1 MSVPYAMQTSNGA
14 SGSAADRSLA
24 RCAGVGRTYGTGLE
38 AVVAVH
44 NASVAVEP
52 ADRIAIVGPSGSG
65 KSTLLHLLA
74 GLESATVGQVSWPA
88 LGPSFA
94 VAREHI
100 GLVFQ
105 APSLIPSLSVVE
117 NVELPLLIR
126 DSEPGDARG
135 RARDAL
141 ALLSLDQV
149 RDDLPQHLSGGQAQR
164 VVIARVLAGAPRLIL
179 ADEPTSRLDRATA
192 DHVIDVLL
200 QVSDELTAALVVATH
215 DQHIGRRMSR
225 VWSMYD
231 GRPQETAQL
240 GRHS

>member
-1 MSVPYAMQTSNGA
+1 MSLPHTMQTPNAMPG
-14 SGSAADRSLA
+14 AADDGSLA
-24 RCAGVGRTYGTGLE
+24 RCTAVGRTYGAGVD

-44 NASVAVEP
+44 SASVAVKP

-74 GLESATVGQVSWPA
+74 GLETPTVGQVGWPA
-88 LGPSFA
+88 LGGSFA
-94 VAREHI
+94 VARRHI

-117 NVELPLLIR
+117 NVELPLLMR
-126 DSEPGDARG
+126 DIAPAVARE

-149 RDDLPQHLSGGQAQR
+149 LDDLPQHLSGGQAQR
-164 VVIARVLAGAPRLIL
+164 VVIARVLAGTPRLIL

-200 QVSDELTAALVVATH
+200 QVSDGLEAALVVATH
-215 DQHIGRRMSR
+215 DEHIGRRMNR
-225 VWSMYD
+225 VWSMRD
-231 GRPQETAQL
+231 GRPQESSHP
-240 GRHS
+240 RERP